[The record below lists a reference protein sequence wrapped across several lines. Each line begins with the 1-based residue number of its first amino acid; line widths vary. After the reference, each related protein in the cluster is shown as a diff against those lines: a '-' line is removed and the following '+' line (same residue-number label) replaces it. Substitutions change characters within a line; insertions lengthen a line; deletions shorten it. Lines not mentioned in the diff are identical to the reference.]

1 MLEQGKGSPEEEVWL
16 SGRGE
21 LRIRRPSRSVL
32 LFIEKGHLD
41 SDFAPKISRACDD
54 AIVGNNRIEIF
65 VDCEFLDG
73 YDPPIRTEST
83 AWLNKHRTSVV
94 KQHMLVRSRLT
105 RMGLAVA
112 SLALGGLIDGYSERA
127 PFERALRKAISDTH
141 PPPPI

>member
-21 LRIRRPSRSVL
+21 LRIRRPCRSVI

-41 SDFAPKISRACDD
+41 AEFAPKISTACND
-54 AIVGNNRIEIF
+54 AIASGAKIQIF

-83 AWLNKHRTSVV
+83 NWLNKHRASVL

-112 SLALGGLIDGYSERA
+112 SLALGGLIDGYSERS

-141 PPPPI
+141 PPPPL